1 MNRKILFVIIALA
14 FLGYV
19 GYSFMDSVTPYV
31 GIAEA
36 ESSKS
41 NVQVKGRLLL
51 PAASTCLAP
60 DHLGQRVL
68 GRSVDGLRL
77 GISAVQ
83 RHVLGPFRGRKR
95 HCLGQFRLGWCN
107 FPSRLVCRSLRL
119 SEPCRLDAQR

>member
-41 NVQVKGRLLL
+41 NVQVKGLLAKSA
-51 PAASTCLAP
+51 PAPAMDGDDFVFTLEDEADGKTMEVRYHGQKP
-60 DHLGQRVL
+60 DQFDQAHHIVAIGHY
-68 GRSVDGLRL
+68 DGTVFQADKLL
-77 GISAVQ
+77 I
-83 RHVLGPFRGRKR
+83 K
-95 HCLGQFRLGWCN
+95 C
-107 FPSRLVCRSLRL
+107 PSKY
-119 SEPCRLDAQR
+119 EKEKGNAK